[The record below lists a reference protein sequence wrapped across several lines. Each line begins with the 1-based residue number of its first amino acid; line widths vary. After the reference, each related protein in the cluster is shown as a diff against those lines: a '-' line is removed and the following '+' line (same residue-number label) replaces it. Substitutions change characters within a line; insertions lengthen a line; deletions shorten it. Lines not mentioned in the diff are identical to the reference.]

1 MTDVDLSTSRESK
14 SHHPRRSVGDVVTL
28 ANDVVVPIGYAFIV
42 PAGAKATIIDID
54 DENGDIVVQLHG
66 TFPELAHRRNVTCF
80 SAADAEI
87 DLA

>member
-1 MTDVDLSTSRESK
+1 M
-14 SHHPRRSVGDVVTL
+14 
-28 ANDVVVPIGYAFIV
+28 

-54 DENGDIVVQLHG
+54 DETGEIAIQLHG
-66 TFPELAHRRNVTCF
+66 AYPELAHRRNVTCF

>member
-1 MTDVDLSTSRESK
+1 MVS
-14 SHHPRRSVGDVVTL
+14 L

-42 PAGAKATIIDID
+42 PAGAKATIIDV
-54 DENGDIVVQLHG
+54 DEETGDIVIQLHG
-66 TFPELAHRRNVTCF
+66 AFPELAHRSNVTCF